1 MNCIFCCIFNDKK
14 YINKFNLFLE
24 NIRINGNLNENMQI
38 LVYTSTI
45 FMNIIKEYN
54 LFDSNKILFEI
65 NDSYDNINMACKARA
80 DLFNLPS
87 RIKYERMFYLDLD
100 LDTDIIIN
108 DDILKLLNIYNDDIN
123 IYDVKTF
130 PQKNTSFSLIGLCV
144 SYNYFDTL
152 QFMLPINYLH
162 FEKIYLITQE
172 DDIETIEF
180 CKKYNN
186 VIILFYDFK
195 NNNKIFDKFGALNY
209 AQSLAYEYYPNSW
222 YLIIDSDIILP
233 NNFIDILNK
242 EKLNPEC
249 IYGAIRNNVSKSSEL
264 LNKLQIINNNKNW
277 IYNNII
283 HAKHNPPCIIGCFQ
297 LYKKQVYNRSNIVN
311 AGQGDYYFG
320 HDNFNIFCNFEN
332 ILYFHLGPIAK
343 NWYGKMESFIDDINI
358 SLNDI
363 YYKCH
368 KKLNNKYY
376 NEKREIVKI

>member
-172 DDIETIEF
+172 DDIEKRE
-180 CKKYNN
+180 
-186 VIILFYDFK
+186 
-195 NNNKIFDKFGALNY
+195 
-209 AQSLAYEYYPNSW
+209 
-222 YLIIDSDIILP
+222 
-233 NNFIDILNK
+233 

-297 LYKKQVYNRSNIVN
+297 LYKKQVYNRSNIGN